1 MKPELQSMST
11 CIATKQLTLI
21 FYKIYNSQ
29 EAENQISYK
38 DFQDFNFSQRD
49 IHLTSAKIV
58 CFAAFY
64 IFHLWNGKM
73 KVTYH
78 IGPAWEQNTLAQQ
91 KLLEN
96 TTHRVITV
104 IKSWGLF
111 IIENYVVAD
120 LQRGFVFFS
129 LIFFS

>member
-1 MKPELQSMST
+1 MKPELQSMSS

-21 FYKIYNSQ
+21 YSRQ
-29 EAENQISYK
+29 EAEDQILYK
-38 DFQDFNFSQRD
+38 DLHDFNFSPID

-64 IFHLWNGKM
+64 IFHLCNGKM

-78 IGPAWEQNTLAQQ
+78 IGPAWKQNTLVQQ

-104 IKSWGLF
+104 IKSWELF
-111 IIENYVVAD
+111 IIEN
-120 LQRGFVFFS
+120 
-129 LIFFS
+129 